1 MSQHEAKTSSICLLC
16 NTQFFSRIG
25 SDWGTNKYS
34 ELCSEWNWDWSPY
47 WVLDKRVPRVKAV
60 FFFCTWNKQT
70 SSFILLFSSLTLR
83 RLTYYDLCFI
93 YRFHVAF
100 EHLIVCGM
108 STASGQLFFLQT
120 VLSLL
125 ERASRYSASK
135 IHNTY
140 TYNECSKITCYI
152 VVWLLNVIAQ
162 SFFVL
167 LFSVVSSKDTLW
179 RLWSC
184 IVEHL
189 NEHIQKVSS
198 HLS

>member
-47 WVLDKRVPRVKAV
+47 WVLDKRVARVKAV

-100 EHLIVCGM
+100 EHLIACGM